1 MKRSDDRRDAGPD
14 RPGAATAS
22 SGEPAGSSDGRAGP
36 LQTDGGQ
43 TDVSPLETL
52 GQTSET
58 RVERTRREKLKK
70 LYTYYVYTP
79 ASIMW
84 RDWRARIGVVLLVF
98 YFAMGIFGP
107 MIVEPTDVMDGAPL
121 LQPFENMEHPLGTDN
136 TGSDLLSLT
145 VYSTVP
151 ILKMMVAGGLFT
163 VTVGTLFGTVSG
175 YKGGIVDTILSTVT
189 DVFINLPGLPL
200 VIVLASIFSP
210 KSPYAIG
217 ILLSVAAW
225 AGLAR
230 SIRSQVLTLRHESFT
245 EASRAMGIPT
255 SVIILKDILP
265 HLMTYISVNLVHAS
279 RNVIFGAVGLYFIG
293 VLPFSDPNWGVTLN
307 LAYQYGAH
315 YRMQAVHWLI
325 IPILAIVGLSMG
337 MILLSQSLDR
347 VFNPR
352 VRAKHANQAGDEAE
366 GDVEEADPEATSWF

>member
-1 MKRSDDRRDAGPD
+1 MKRSEDRQHSDPD
-14 RPGAATAS
+14 RS
-22 SGEPAGSSDGRAGP
+22 NAGDESPRRTDERAGRSGP

-43 TDVSPLETL
+43 ADVSPLETL
-52 GQTSET
+52 GQTTET

-70 LYTYYVYTP
+70 LYQYYVYTP
-79 ASIMW
+79 ASVMW
-84 RDWRARIGVVLLVF
+84 HDWRARVGVLLLSF
-98 YFAMGIFGP
+98 YVVMALVGP
-107 MIVEPTDVMDGAPL
+107 LLIEPTDVMDGSPL
-121 LQPFENMEHPLGTDN
+121 LQPFEDMAHPLGTDN
-136 TGSDLLSLT
+136 TGADLLSLT

-151 ILKMMVAGGLFT
+151 ILKMMIAGGLFT
-163 VTVGTLFGTVSG
+163 VTVGTLFGTVAG

-189 DVFINLPGLPL
+189 DIFINLPGLPL
-200 VIVLASIFSP
+200 VIVLAAIFSP
-210 KSPYAIG
+210 KSPYVVG
-217 ILLSVAAW
+217 ILLSIAAW

-230 SIRSQVLTLRHESFT
+230 SIRSQVLTLRNESFT
-245 EASRAMGIPT
+245 EASRTMGIPT
-255 SVIILKDILP
+255 SGIILKDVLP

-325 IPILAIVGLSMG
+325 VPILAIIGLSMG

-352 VRAKHANQAGDEAE
+352 VRAKHAQQVEAEEAE
-366 GDVEEADPEATSWF
+366 GDVQTEPDATSWV